1 MSAAVLRPGIRL
13 MQLLRLP
20 SKFALISA
28 AFLLPMGIA
37 VYSVIGYATDAIR
50 FAEKEEVGTHYLR
63 TLNQLLDAASAERAD
78 APTISRIDQGLTDLA
93 KLVEADGDALQIGAS
108 LRSAQSRWNESRDE
122 EHLSMLGDDLLGI
135 VALVGDHSNLVLDP
149 ELDTYY
155 AAQMVVQIAPEI
167 VMEVAGLNRSLAMA
181 ADIRAGRAT
190 AAESGGEVDYWATKI
205 AGVIDDMMAAST
217 RAVAANESLR
227 PTLMPAAWIE
237 QARKFDDLSTR
248 PSSEH
253 ETEAFAKEVAAA
265 AAGFVPATMALSSGA
280 IESVDALLDVRI
292 QAQRNRIIMLSA
304 LTAACLLVCAY
315 LFVAFYLSN
324 KLGFGALVT
333 RIEKMASGDL
343 TVNYPARGRDEIGV
357 MIDAFNASRERLQ
370 RIVVRIREASDTI
383 GVAGSEIAS
392 ANDDLA
398 RRGSEQAAVVS
409 ESADNVARVADQVA
423 TNLNAANQAQAQ
435 SGNALKAVANGKA
448 AVDEVVATMERITG
462 SSRRI
467 GDIIGVIDEIAFQT
481 NLLALNAAVE
491 AARAG
496 EHGRGFAVVASEVRG
511 LAQRCSTAASEI
523 KQLIT
528 ASTQDVR
535 QGATQVETAGKGM
548 TAILQSVEQV
558 SGIISRIA
566 EASRAQADDM
576 NKMKSAIQ
584 HIDADTQQN
593 AALVEQT
600 AAVSIS
606 LRNEVEQLLESVKS
620 FTLGNKQ
627 RSEYSAAGT
636 PSPAQFDDEVPQQRA
651 A

>member
-1 MSAAVLRPGIRL
+1 
-13 MQLLRLP
+13 
-20 SKFALISA
+20 
-28 AFLLPMGIA
+28 
-37 VYSVIGYATDAIR
+37 
-50 FAEKEEVGTHYLR
+50 
-63 TLNQLLDAASAERAD
+63 
-78 APTISRIDQGLTDLA
+78 
-93 KLVEADGDALQIGAS
+93 
-108 LRSAQSRWNESRDE
+108 
-122 EHLSMLGDDLLGI
+122 
-135 VALVGDHSNLVLDP
+135 
-149 ELDTYY
+149 
-155 AAQMVVQIAPEI
+155 MV
-167 VMEVAGLNRSLAMA
+167 
-181 ADIRAGRAT
+181 
-190 AAESGGEVDYWATKI
+190 
-205 AGVIDDMMAAST
+205 
-217 RAVAANESLR
+217 
-227 PTLMPAAWIE
+227 
-237 QARKFDDLSTR
+237 
-248 PSSEH
+248 
-253 ETEAFAKEVAAA
+253 AA
-265 AAGFVPATMALSSGA
+265 AAGFVPATMGLSTNA
-280 IESVDALLDVRI
+280 IGKVDELLDIRI
-292 QAQRNRIIMLSA
+292 ASQKARILWLSV

-315 LFVAFYLSN
+315 VFTAFHLSN

-333 RIEKMASGDL
+333 RIEKLASGDL

-357 MIDAFNASRERLQ
+357 MIDAFNASRDRLQ
-370 RIVVRIREASDTI
+370 KIVVRIREASDTI

-409 ESADNVARVADQVA
+409 ESADNVARVAGQVA
-423 TNLNAANQAQAQ
+423 TTLTAANQAQTQ

-496 EHGRGFAVVASEVRG
+496 EHGRGFAVVASEVRD

-548 TAILQSVEQV
+548 TAILHSVEQV

-576 NKMKSAIQ
+576 IKMKSAIQ

-606 LRNEVEQLLESVKS
+606 LRSEVEQLLESVKS
-620 FTLGNKQ
+620 FTLGHHQ
-627 RSEYSAAGT
+627 EGQYYSA
-636 PSPAQFDDEVPQQRA
+636 PADSAPQFEDEHRQQRA

>member
-1 MSAAVLRPGIRL
+1 MSAALLRPGIRL
-13 MQLLRLP
+13 MQLLKLP
-20 SKFALISA
+20 AKFALISA
-28 AFLLPMGIA
+28 AFMLPLGIA
-37 VYSVIGYATDAIR
+37 VYSVIQYATDSINFTR
-50 FAEKEEVGTHYLR
+50 MEERGTHYMR
-63 TLNQLLDAASAERAD
+63 TLNALLDAASAERAD
-78 APTISRIDQGLTDLA
+78 AATASRIDQELLA
-93 KLVEADGDALQIGAS
+93 LSKLMEEDRDQLQIGPNV
-108 LRSAQSRWNESRDE
+108 RSMQARWNESRDT
-122 EHLSMLGDDLLGI
+122 EHLAMLGEDLIGI
-135 VALVGDHSNLVLDP
+135 VSLVGDHSNLVLDP
-149 ELDTYY
+149 DLDSYY
-155 AAQMVVQIAPEI
+155 AAQMTVLIAPDI
-167 VMEVAGLNRSLAMA
+167 VMQVAGLNRSLAMA
-181 ADIRAGRAT
+181 ADVRAGRAT

-205 AGVIDDMMAAST
+205 DGVVDDMMAAST

-227 PTLMPAAWIE
+227 AALMPAKWIE
-237 QARKFDDLSTR
+237 QARKFEDLSTR

-253 ETEAFAKEVAAA
+253 ETEAFAREVAAA
-265 AAGFVPATMALSSGA
+265 ASGFVPATLALSTGA
-280 IESVDALLDVRI
+280 IESVDALLDARI
-292 QAQRNRIIMLSA
+292 AKEQRKIIVMLT
-304 LTAACLLVCAY
+304 LTGICLLFCGY
-315 LFVAFYLSN
+315 LFIAFYVSN
-324 KLGFGALVT
+324 KRGFAALVT
-333 RIEKMASGDL
+333 RIEKMARGDL

-357 MIDAFNASRERLQ
+357 MIDAFNVSRERLQ
-370 RIVVRIREASDTI
+370 SIVVRIREASDTI

-423 TNLNAANQAQAQ
+423 TNLDAANQAQTQ
-435 SGNALKAVANGKA
+435 SGNALKAVANGKVA
-448 AVDEVVATMERITG
+448 MDEVVATMDRITG

-528 ASTQDVR
+528 TSTQDVR
-535 QGATQVETAGKGM
+535 QGAAQVETAGKGM
-548 TAILQSVEQV
+548 SAILQSVEQV
-558 SGIISRIA
+558 SGIIGRIA

-576 NKMKSAIQ
+576 SRMKSAIQ

-593 AALVEQT
+593 AALVEET
-600 AAVSIS
+600 AAVAIS
-606 LRNEVEQLLESVKS
+606 LRNEVERLLESVKT

-627 RSEYSAAGT
+627 RDLFQVAGVIA
-636 PSPAQFDDEVPQQRA
+636 PPHEDEDILEQRA

>member
-13 MQLLRLP
+13 MQLLNLP

-28 AFLLPMGIA
+28 AFMVPLGIA
-37 VYSVIGYATDAIR
+37 VYSVVGYATDAIQ
-50 FAEKEEVGTHYLR
+50 FARMEERGTHYMR
-63 TLNQLLDAASAERAD
+63 TLNKLLEAASAERVDPAT
-78 APTISRIDQGLTDLA
+78 ASKIDQGLAELA
-93 KLVEADGDALQIGAS
+93 KLIEEDKDQLQIGPNF
-108 LRSAQSRWNESRDE
+108 RSAQSRWNEARNT
-122 EHLSMLGDDLLGI
+122 EHLSMLGEDLIGI

-149 ELDTYY
+149 QLDTYY
-155 AAQMVVQIAPEI
+155 AAQMAVQVAPEI
-167 VMEVAGLNRSLAMA
+167 VMQVAGLNRSLAMA
-181 ADIRAGRAT
+181 AEVRAGRAT
-190 AAESGGEVDYWATKI
+190 ASETGGEVDYWATKVD
-205 AGVIDDMMAAST
+205 GVVDDMMSAST

-227 PTLMPAAWIE
+227 AALMPTKWIE
-237 QARKFDDLSTR
+237 QARKFEDLSTR

-253 ETEAFAKEVAAA
+253 ETAAFAKEVADAA
-265 AAGFVPATMALSSGA
+265 TGFVPATLALSTGA
-280 IESVDALLDVRI
+280 IDSVDALLDVRI
-292 QAQRNRIIMLSA
+292 AAEQRKIMMLVA
-304 LTAACLLVCAY
+304 LTAACLVATMY
-315 LFVAFYLSN
+315 LFIALYLSN

-357 MIDAFNASRERLQ
+357 MIDAFNVSRERLQ
-370 RIVVRIREASDTI
+370 SIVVRIREASDTI

-423 TNLNAANQAQAQ
+423 TNLDAANQAQAQ

-448 AVDEVVATMERITG
+448 AVDEVVATMDRITG

-558 SGIISRIA
+558 SGIIGRIA

-576 NKMKSAIQ
+576 SKMKSAIQ

-593 AALVEQT
+593 AALVEET
-600 AAVSIS
+600 AAVAIS
-606 LRNEVEQLLESVKS
+606 LRSEVERLLESVKT

-627 RSEYSAAGT
+627 QDLFRVAGVVA
-636 PSPAQFDDEVPQQRA
+636 PQHEDEDLLEQRA

>member
-1 MSAAVLRPGIRL
+1 
-13 MQLLRLP
+13 
-20 SKFALISA
+20 
-28 AFLLPMGIA
+28 
-37 VYSVIGYATDAIR
+37 
-50 FAEKEEVGTHYLR
+50 
-63 TLNQLLDAASAERAD
+63 
-78 APTISRIDQGLTDLA
+78 
-93 KLVEADGDALQIGAS
+93 
-108 LRSAQSRWNESRDE
+108 
-122 EHLSMLGDDLLGI
+122 
-135 VALVGDHSNLVLDP
+135 
-149 ELDTYY
+149 
-155 AAQMVVQIAPEI
+155 MV
-167 VMEVAGLNRSLAMA
+167 
-181 ADIRAGRAT
+181 
-190 AAESGGEVDYWATKI
+190 
-205 AGVIDDMMAAST
+205 
-217 RAVAANESLR
+217 
-227 PTLMPAAWIE
+227 
-237 QARKFDDLSTR
+237 
-248 PSSEH
+248 
-253 ETEAFAKEVAAA
+253 AA
-265 AAGFVPATMALSSGA
+265 AAGFVPATMGLSTNA
-280 IESVDALLDVRI
+280 IGKVDELLDIRI
-292 QAQRNRIIMLSA
+292 ASQKARILWLSV

-315 LFVAFYLSN
+315 VFTAFHLSN

-333 RIEKMASGDL
+333 RIEKLASGDL

-357 MIDAFNASRERLQ
+357 MIDAFNASRDRLQ
-370 RIVVRIREASDTI
+370 KIVVRIREASDTI

-409 ESADNVARVADQVA
+409 ESADNVARVAGQVA
-423 TNLNAANQAQAQ
+423 TTLTAANQAQTQ

-462 SSRRI
+462 SSRR
-467 GDIIGVIDEIAFQT
+467 IGVIDEIAFQT

-496 EHGRGFAVVASEVRG
+496 EHGRGFAVVASEVRD

-576 NKMKSAIQ
+576 IKMKSAIQ

-606 LRNEVEQLLESVKS
+606 LRSEVEQLLESVKS
-620 FTLGNKQ
+620 FTLGHHQ
-627 RSEYSAAGT
+627 EGQYYSA
-636 PSPAQFDDEVPQQRA
+636 PADSAPQFEDEHRQQRA

>member
-1 MSAAVLRPGIRL
+1 MSAAFLRPGIRL

-20 SKFALISA
+20 AKFALIST
-28 AFLLPMGIA
+28 AFMLPMGIA
-37 VYSVIGYATDAIR
+37 VYSVIGYATDTIG
-50 FAEKEEVGTHYLR
+50 FAEKEAVGTHYMR
-63 TLNQLLDAASAERAD
+63 ALNDLLAASASSQLDSGTTA
-78 APTISRIDQGLTDLA
+78 RIDQGMAELS
-93 KLVEADGDALQIGAS
+93 KLIESNGDELQIGANF
-108 LRSAQSRWNESRDE
+108 RSMQGRWNQSRSTEN
-122 EHLSMLGDDLLGI
+122 LSTLADDLLAI
-135 VALVGDHSNLVLDP
+135 VSLVGDHSNITLDP
-149 ELDTYY
+149 DLDTYY
-155 AAQMVVQIAPEI
+155 SGQVAVISAPNV
-167 VMEVAGLNRSLAMA
+167 VMEMGGLNRALEYA
-181 ADIRAGRAT
+181 ALKRAGKPVT
-190 AAESGGEVDYWATKI
+190 ENTSGEVDYWTTKV
-205 AGVIDDMMAAST
+205 AGVVQDMQGYAT
-217 RAVAANESLR
+217 RAAAANESLR
-227 PTLMPAAWIE
+227 SALMPANWLE
-237 QARKFDDLSTR
+237 QARKFEDLSTR
-248 PSSEH
+248 SSDEH
-253 ETEAFAKEVAAA
+253 ETEAYAREVAAA
-265 AAGFVPATMALSSGA
+265 SAGFVAATMALSTSA
-280 IESVDALLDVRI
+280 IEKTDELLDVRI
-292 QAQRNRIIMLSA
+292 AAQKSRIVRLSV
-304 LTAACLLVCAY
+304 LTAVCLLVCAY
-315 LFVAFYLSN
+315 LFTSFYVSN

-370 RIVVRIREASDTI
+370 KIVVRIREASDTI

-409 ESADNVARVADQVA
+409 ESADDIARVADQVSA
-423 TNLNAANQAQAQ
+423 NLNAANQAQAQ
-435 SGNALKAVANGKA
+435 SGNAMKAVANGKS

-528 ASTQDVR
+528 SSTQDVR
-535 QGATQVETAGKGM
+535 QGAAQVETAGKGM

-558 SGIISRIA
+558 SSIVSRIA
-566 EASRAQADDM
+566 EASRGQADDM
-576 NKMKSAIQ
+576 SKMKSAIQ

-606 LRNEVEQLLESVKS
+606 LRNEVEQLLESVKT

-627 RSEYSAAGT
+627 KDGYYSAAADL
-636 PSPAQFDDEVPQQRA
+636 PSQFDEEVPQQRA

>member
-1 MSAAVLRPGIRL
+1 MSAAFLRPGIRL

-20 SKFALISA
+20 AKFALISA
-28 AFLLPMGIA
+28 AFMLPMGIA
-37 VYSVIGYATDAIR
+37 IYSVIGYATDTIS
-50 FAEKEEVGTHYLR
+50 FAEKEEVGTHYMR
-63 TLNQLLDAASAERAD
+63 TLNELLAATASSQLDSGTAA
-78 APTISRIDQGLTDLA
+78 RIDQGITELA
-93 KLVEADGDALQIGAS
+93 KLIDGDGDELQIGPNF
-108 LRSAQSRWNESRDE
+108 RSMQSRWNQSRTVES
-122 EHLSMLGDDLLGI
+122 LSSLGDDLLAI
-135 VALVGDHSNLVLDP
+135 VSLVGDHSNITLDP
-149 ELDTYY
+149 DLDTYY
-155 AAQMVVQIAPEI
+155 SGQVAVVSAPNVVMQMG
-167 VMEVAGLNRSLAMA
+167 GLNRSLEYA
-181 ADIRAGRAT
+181 ALKRSGKPVPENT
-190 AAESGGEVDYWATKI
+190 AGEVDYWTTKV
-205 AGVIDDMMAAST
+205 AGIIEDLQASAMRAA
-217 RAVAANESLR
+217 AANESLR
-227 PTLMPAAWIE
+227 PTLMPANWLE
-237 QARKFDDLSTR
+237 QARKFEDLSTR
-248 PSSEH
+248 SSDEH
-253 ETEAFAKEVAAA
+253 ETEAYAKEVAAA
-265 AAGFVPATMALSSGA
+265 AEGFVAATMALSTNA
-280 IESVDALLDVRI
+280 IVKADELLDARI
-292 QAQRNRIIMLSA
+292 ATQKSRILWLSV
-304 LTAACLLVCAY
+304 LTAACLVFCAY
-315 LFVAFYLSN
+315 LFTSFYLSN

-370 RIVVRIREASDTI
+370 SIVIRIREASDTI

-409 ESADNVARVADQVA
+409 ESADNIARVADQVSA
-423 TNLNAANQAQAQ
+423 NLNAANQAQTQ
-435 SGNALKAVANGKA
+435 SGNALKAVANGKS

-535 QGATQVETAGKGM
+535 QGAAQVETAGKGM

-558 SGIISRIA
+558 SGIVSRIA

-576 NKMKSAIQ
+576 SKMKNAIQ

-593 AALVEQT
+593 AALVEET

-627 RSEYSAAGT
+627 KGDYHVAAAH
-636 PSPAQFDDEVPQQRA
+636 SPAQFDEEVPQQRA

>member
-1 MSAAVLRPGIRL
+1 
-13 MQLLRLP
+13 
-20 SKFALISA
+20 
-28 AFLLPMGIA
+28 
-37 VYSVIGYATDAIR
+37 
-50 FAEKEEVGTHYLR
+50 
-63 TLNQLLDAASAERAD
+63 
-78 APTISRIDQGLTDLA
+78 
-93 KLVEADGDALQIGAS
+93 
-108 LRSAQSRWNESRDE
+108 
-122 EHLSMLGDDLLGI
+122 
-135 VALVGDHSNLVLDP
+135 
-149 ELDTYY
+149 
-155 AAQMVVQIAPEI
+155 
-167 VMEVAGLNRSLAMA
+167 
-181 ADIRAGRAT
+181 
-190 AAESGGEVDYWATKI
+190 
-205 AGVIDDMMAAST
+205 
-217 RAVAANESLR
+217 
-227 PTLMPAAWIE
+227 MPANWLE
-237 QARKFDDLSTR
+237 HARKFEDLSTR
-248 PSSEH
+248 SSDEH
-253 ETEAFAKEVAAA
+253 ETEAYAKEVAVAA
-265 AAGFVPATMALSSGA
+265 EGFVAATMALSTNA
-280 IESVDALLDVRI
+280 IVKTDELLDARI
-292 QAQRNRIIMLSA
+292 AAQKNRILWLIV
-304 LTAACLLVCAY
+304 LTAACLLCCAY
-315 LFVAFYLSN
+315 LFTAFYLSN
-324 KLGFGALVT
+324 RLGFGALVT

-343 TVNYPARGRDEIGV
+343 TVNFPARGRDEIGV
-357 MIDAFNASRERLQ
+357 MIDAFNVSRERLQ
-370 RIVVRIREASDTI
+370 SIVVRIREASDTI

-409 ESADNVARVADQVA
+409 ESADNIARVADQVSA
-423 TNLNAANQAQAQ
+423 NLNAANQAQTQ
-435 SGNALKAVANGKA
+435 SGNALKAVANGKS

-535 QGATQVETAGKGM
+535 QGAAQVETAGKGM

-558 SGIISRIA
+558 SGIVSRIA

-576 NKMKSAIQ
+576 SKMKSAIQ

-627 RSEYSAAGT
+627 KGDYYAAAT
-636 PSPAQFDDEVPQQRA
+636 HYPAQFDDEVPQQRA